1 MYIYIYRYGYI
12 HIRSR
17 ELAYTITSTEY
28 DYTLL
33 KFTYM
38 MNCIA
43 IDISQRMSVEGRRVG
58 VGEGCFLT
66 LLN

>member
-1 MYIYIYRYGYI
+1 MYIYRYGYI

-43 IDISQRMSVEGRRVG
+43 IDISQCMSVGGKEWGWEKG
-58 VGEGCFLT
+58 AS
-66 LLN
+66 